1 VILEGIVTTLA
12 PDGEVNIAPMGPYL
26 PDLHADASFPR
37 RDPLERFVL
46 KPFHSSRTYSNLN
59 AHGEGV
65 LHVTDDVLLLAQSAI
80 GVPDPFPPVVP
91 ASRIRGVVLRNAC
104 RYAEFRVVSRVEGS
118 ERATFEV
125 EVLHRG
131 RLRDFF
137 GFNRAMFAVL
147 EAAILATRTAFLP
160 LDDIEAEYRRL
171 AILVEKT
178 GGVRERQAFALLQA
192 HVSASRGAVGTP

>member
-1 VILEGIVTTLA
+1 
-12 PDGEVNIAPMGPYL
+12 PHL
-26 PDLHADASFPR
+26 PDLLADASFPR

-46 KPFHSSRTYSNLN
+46 KPFHSSRTYANLTAN
-59 AHGEGV
+59 SEGV
-65 LHVTDDVLLLAQSAI
+65 LHVTDDVLLLAQAAI
-80 GVPDPFPPVVP
+80 GIPDPFPALIP
-91 ASRIRGVVLRNAC
+91 ASRVRGVVLRDAC

-125 EVLHRG
+125 EVLHLG

-160 LDDIEAEYRRL
+160 LDDIEA
-171 AILVEKT
+171 
-178 GGVRERQAFALLQA
+178 
-192 HVSASRGAVGTP
+192 